1 MKQIKQ
7 EGKNMKLKRTIA
19 AILAFLALASFAGC
33 RKDKKDDPAS
43 TSAGA
48 VAAETSENET
58 ETEAQAET
66 ETSTEAAGKT
76 KESSTAKQTGVR
88 KNEKKYPR
96 YYIGIDSD
104 VWNHWTEYKVR
115 RVYAEHLKK
124 VSISNGEYEFD
135 RFGNVTYYLSYDGN
149 NTDENSDSYKK
160 EYDYNSDGTVKTERI
175 YYYDAFSITVNY
187 EYDSQKRV
195 IREIRFIGENL
206 QDSRVIDYT
215 FNAAGLLISVKISD
229 LNSKELLSSLEYKYD
244 SAGNM
249 IESTENGYEGKVSVL
264 YEKITHKYDAQGN
277 CIAEKYSVKDS
288 APFTR
293 EYKYDKNGF
302 IIEEN
307 SSFESGG
314 TVYYYTRDKYGNP
327 LTAEM
332 YEVDSSGKKTLFYK
346 QSYTYEYG
354 NDEITVNIVEVN
366 YKPNGKIDSKEDSVY
381 IFKYFENTPV
391 RSLIDNCVLPNKRLY

>member
-1 MKQIKQ
+1 
-7 EGKNMKLKRTIA
+7 MKLKRTIA

-58 ETEAQAET
+58 ETEVQAET
-66 ETSTEAAGKT
+66 EMETSTEAAGKT

-104 VWNHWTEYKVR
+104 VWNHWSEYKGR
-115 RVYAEHLKK
+115 SVYAEHLKK
-124 VSISNGEYEFD
+124 ASISNEEYEFD

-215 FNAAGLLISVKISD
+215 FNAAGLLISVKTSD

-244 SAGNM
+244 SAENM

-332 YEVDSSGKKTLFYK
+332 YEVDSSGKKTLVYK

-354 NDEITVNIVEVN
+354 NDEITVNMVEVN
-366 YKPNGKIDSKEDSVY
+366 YKPNGKIDSKEDGVY

-391 RSLIDNCVLPNKRLY
+391 RSLIDNCVLPHA

>member
-1 MKQIKQ
+1 
-7 EGKNMKLKRTIA
+7 MKLKRTIA

-58 ETEAQAET
+58 ETEVQAETET

-104 VWNHWTEYKVR
+104 VWNHWSEYKSR
-115 RVYAEHLKK
+115 SVYTEHLKK
-124 VSISNGEYEFD
+124 ASISNGEYEFD

-215 FNAAGLLISVKISD
+215 FNAAGLLISVKTSD

-332 YEVDSSGKKTLFYK
+332 YEVDSSGKKTLVYK

-354 NDEITVNIVEVN
+354 NDEITVNMVEVN
-366 YKPNGKIDSKEDSVY
+366 YKPNGKNDSKEDSVY

-391 RSLIDNCVLPNKRLY
+391 RSLIDNCVFPHA

>member
-1 MKQIKQ
+1 
-7 EGKNMKLKRTIA
+7 MKLKRTIA

-66 ETSTEAAGKT
+66 GTPTETAGKT

-104 VWNHWTEYKVR
+104 VWNHWSEYKVR
-115 RVYAEHLKK
+115 KVYAEHLKK
-124 VSISNGEYEFD
+124 ASVYNEEYEFD

-160 EYDYNSDGTVKTERI
+160 EYDYNGDGTVKTERI
-175 YYYDAFSITVNY
+175 YFGDFGGELSITVNY

-195 IREIRFIGENL
+195 IREPRFTGENH
-206 QDSRVIDYT
+206 QDSYVTDYT
-215 FNAAGLLISVKISD
+215 FNAAGLLVSVKTSD

-249 IESTENGYEGKVSVL
+249 IESTENVYEGKVSVF

-288 APFTR
+288 ASFTI

-307 SSFESGG
+307 KSSESGD
-314 TVYYYTRDKYGNP
+314 TIYYYTRDKYGNP

-332 YEVDSSGKKTLFYK
+332 YDVDSSGKKTLFYK

-391 RSLIDNCVLPNKRLY
+391 RSLIDNCVLPHA

>member
-1 MKQIKQ
+1 
-7 EGKNMKLKRTIA
+7 MKLKRTIA

-58 ETEAQAET
+58 ETEVQAET
-66 ETSTEAAGKT
+66 EMETSTEAAGKT

-104 VWNHWTEYKVR
+104 VWNHWSEYKSR
-115 RVYAEHLKK
+115 SVYTEHLKK
-124 VSISNGEYEFD
+124 ASISNEEYEFD

-160 EYDYNSDGTVKTERI
+160 EYDYNGDGTVKTERI
-175 YYYDAFSITVNY
+175 YFGGELSITVNY

-195 IREIRFIGENL
+195 IREIRFTGENH
-206 QDSRVIDYT
+206 QDSYVTDYT

-229 LNSKELLSSLEYKYD
+229 LNSKKLLSSLEYKYD

-249 IESTENGYEGKVSVL
+249 IESTENVYEGKVSVL
-264 YEKITHKYDAQGN
+264 YKKITHKYDAQGN
-277 CIAEKYSVKDS
+277 CIAEKYSGKDPAS
-288 APFTR
+288 FTI
-293 EYKYDKNGF
+293 EYKYDKDGF

-307 SSFESGG
+307 SSSESGD
-314 TVYYYTRDKYGNP
+314 TIYYYTRDKYGNP

-332 YEVDSSGKKTLFYK
+332 YDVDSSGKKTLVYK

-354 NDEITVNIVEVN
+354 NDEITVNIVEVR
-366 YKPNGKIDSKEDSVY
+366 YKPNGKNDSKEDSVY

-391 RSLIDNCVLPNKRLY
+391 RLLIDNCVLPHA

>member
-1 MKQIKQ
+1 
-7 EGKNMKLKRTIA
+7 MKLKRTIA

-58 ETEAQAET
+58 ETEAQTET
-66 ETSTEAAGKT
+66 ETPTATAGKT
-76 KESSTAKQTGVR
+76 KESSTAKQTGGR

-104 VWNHWTEYKVR
+104 GWNHWSEYKSR
-115 RVYAEHLKK
+115 SVYTEHLKK
-124 VSISNGEYEFD
+124 ASISNGEYEFD

-160 EYDYNSDGTVKTERI
+160 EYDYNGDGTVKTERI
-175 YYYDAFSITVNY
+175 YFGGELSITVNY

-195 IREIRFIGENL
+195 IREIRFTGENP
-206 QDSRVIDYT
+206 QDSYVTDYT
-215 FNAAGLLISVKISD
+215 FNAAGLLISVKTSD
-229 LNSKELLSSLEYKYD
+229 LNSKKLLSSLEYKYD

-249 IESTENGYEGKVSVL
+249 IESTENVYEGKVSVL
-264 YEKITHKYDAQGN
+264 YKKITHKYDAQGN
-277 CIAEKYSVKDS
+277 CIAEKYSGKDS
-288 APFTR
+288 ASFTI
-293 EYKYDKNGF
+293 EYKYDKDGF

-307 SSFESGG
+307 SSSESGD
-314 TVYYYTRDKYGNP
+314 TIYYYTRDKYGNP

-332 YEVDSSGKKTLFYK
+332 YDVDSSGKKTLFYK

-391 RSLIDNCVLPNKRLY
+391 RSLIDNCVLPHA

>member
-1 MKQIKQ
+1 
-7 EGKNMKLKRTIA
+7 MKLKRTIA

-58 ETEAQAET
+58 ETEVQAET
-66 ETSTEAAGKT
+66 EMETSTEAAGKT

-104 VWNHWTEYKVR
+104 VWNHWSEYKSR
-115 RVYAEHLKK
+115 SVYTEHLKK

-215 FNAAGLLISVKISD
+215 FNAAGLLISVKTSD

-332 YEVDSSGKKTLFYK
+332 YEVDSSGKKTLVYK

-354 NDEITVNIVEVN
+354 NDEITVNMVEVN
-366 YKPNGKIDSKEDSVY
+366 YKPNGKIDSKEDGVY

-391 RSLIDNCVLPNKRLY
+391 RSLIDNCVLPHA

>member
-1 MKQIKQ
+1 
-7 EGKNMKLKRTIA
+7 MKLKRTIA

-58 ETEAQAET
+58 ETEAETETET

-104 VWNHWTEYKVR
+104 VWNHWSEYKSR
-115 RVYAEHLKK
+115 SVYTEHLKK
-124 VSISNGEYEFD
+124 ASISNGEYEFD

-215 FNAAGLLISVKISD
+215 FNAAGLLISVKTSD

-302 IIEEN
+302 VIEEN

-332 YEVDSSGKKTLFYK
+332 YEVDSSGKKTLVYK

-354 NDEITVNIVEVN
+354 NDEITVNMVEVR

-391 RSLIDNCVLPNKRLY
+391 RSLIDNCVFPHA

>member
-1 MKQIKQ
+1 
-7 EGKNMKLKRTIA
+7 MKLKRTIA

>member
-1 MKQIKQ
+1 
-7 EGKNMKLKRTIA
+7 MKLKRTIA

-58 ETEAQAET
+58 ETEVQAET
-66 ETSTEAAGKT
+66 EMETSTEAAGKT

-104 VWNHWTEYKVR
+104 VWNHWSEYKGR
-115 RVYAEHLKK
+115 SVYAEHLKK
-124 VSISNGEYEFD
+124 ASISNEEYEFD

-160 EYDYNSDGTVKTERI
+160 EYDYNSDGTIKTERI

-215 FNAAGLLISVKISD
+215 FNAAGLLISVKTSD

-332 YEVDSSGKKTLFYK
+332 YEVDSSGKKTLVYK

-354 NDEITVNIVEVN
+354 NDEITVNMVEVR

-391 RSLIDNCVLPNKRLY
+391 RSLIDNCVLPHA

>member
-1 MKQIKQ
+1 
-7 EGKNMKLKRTIA
+7 MKLKRTIA

-66 ETSTEAAGKT
+66 ETSTETAGET
-76 KESSTAKQTGVR
+76 KESITAKQTGVR

-104 VWNHWTEYKVR
+104 VWNHWSEYKSR
-115 RVYAEHLKK
+115 SVYTEHLKK
-124 VSISNGEYEFD
+124 ASISNGEYEFD
-135 RFGNVTYYLSYDGN
+135 RFGNVTYYLSDDGN

-215 FNAAGLLISVKISD
+215 FNAAGLLISVKTSD

-264 YEKITHKYDAQGN
+264 YAKITHKYDAQGN

-307 SSFESGG
+307 VSSESGG

-332 YEVDSSGKKTLFYK
+332 YDVDSSGKKTLFYK

>member
-1 MKQIKQ
+1 
-7 EGKNMKLKRTIA
+7 MKLKRTIA

-66 ETSTEAAGKT
+66 EMETSTEAAGKT

-104 VWNHWTEYKVR
+104 VWNHWSEYKGR
-115 RVYAEHLKK
+115 SVYAEHLKK
-124 VSISNGEYEFD
+124 ASISNEEYEFD

-215 FNAAGLLISVKISD
+215 FNAAGLLISVKTSD

-332 YEVDSSGKKTLFYK
+332 YEVDSSGKKTLVYK

-354 NDEITVNIVEVN
+354 NDEITVNMVEVN
-366 YKPNGKIDSKEDSVY
+366 YKPNGKIDSKEDGVY

-391 RSLIDNCVLPNKRLY
+391 RSLIDNCVLPHA

>member
-1 MKQIKQ
+1 
-7 EGKNMKLKRTIA
+7 MKLKRTIA

-33 RKDKKDDPAS
+33 RKDKKDDLAS

-48 VAAETSENET
+48 DAAETSENET
-58 ETEAQAET
+58 ETEVQAET
-66 ETSTEAAGKT
+66 EMETPTETAGET

-104 VWNHWTEYKVR
+104 VWNHWSEYKSR
-115 RVYAEHLKK
+115 SVYTEHLKK
-124 VSISNGEYEFD
+124 ASISNGEYEFD

-215 FNAAGLLISVKISD
+215 FNAAGLLISVKTSD
-229 LNSKELLSSLEYKYD
+229 LNSKELLLSLEYKYD

-332 YEVDSSGKKTLFYK
+332 YDVDSSGKKTLVYK

-354 NDEITVNIVEVN
+354 NDEITVNIVEVR
-366 YKPNGKIDSKEDSVY
+366 YKPNGKNDSKEDSVY

-391 RSLIDNCVLPNKRLY
+391 RSLIDNCVLPHA

>member
-1 MKQIKQ
+1 
-7 EGKNMKLKRTIA
+7 MKLKRTIA

-58 ETEAQAET
+58 ETEVQAET
-66 ETSTEAAGKT
+66 EMETSTEAAGKT

-104 VWNHWTEYKVR
+104 VWNHWSEYKSR
-115 RVYAEHLKK
+115 SVYTEHLKK

-215 FNAAGLLISVKISD
+215 FNAAGLLISVKTSD

-332 YEVDSSGKKTLFYK
+332 YEVDSSGKKTLVYK

-354 NDEITVNIVEVN
+354 NDEITVNMVEVN
-366 YKPNGKIDSKEDSVY
+366 YKPNGKNDSKEDSVY

-391 RSLIDNCVLPNKRLY
+391 RSLIDNCVFPHA

>member
-1 MKQIKQ
+1 
-7 EGKNMKLKRTIA
+7 MKLKRTIA

-58 ETEAQAET
+58 ETEVQAET
-66 ETSTEAAGKT
+66 ETETPTEAAGKT

-104 VWNHWTEYKVR
+104 VWNHWSEYKSR
-115 RVYAEHLKK
+115 SVYTEHLKK
-124 VSISNGEYEFD
+124 ASISNGEYEFD

-215 FNAAGLLISVKISD
+215 FNAAGLLISVKTSD

-302 IIEEN
+302 VIEEN

-332 YEVDSSGKKTLFYK
+332 YEVDSSGKKTLVYK

-354 NDEITVNIVEVN
+354 NDEITVNMVEVR

-391 RSLIDNCVLPNKRLY
+391 RSLIDNCVLPHA

>member
-1 MKQIKQ
+1 
-7 EGKNMKLKRTIA
+7 MKLKRTIA

-58 ETEAQAET
+58 ETEVQAETET
-66 ETSTEAAGKT
+66 ETSTEAAVKT

-104 VWNHWTEYKVR
+104 VWNHWSEYKSR
-115 RVYAEHLKK
+115 SVYTEHLKK
-124 VSISNGEYEFD
+124 ASISNGEYEFD

-215 FNAAGLLISVKISD
+215 FNAAGLLISVKTSD

-332 YEVDSSGKKTLFYK
+332 YEVDSSGKKTLVYK

-354 NDEITVNIVEVN
+354 NDEITVNW
-366 YKPNGKIDSKEDSVY
+366 SKSTINPTAKMTLKKTAFTY
-381 IFKYFENTPV
+381 LNILKTHP
-391 RSLIDNCVLPNKRLY
+391 

>member
-58 ETEAQAET
+58 ETEAQTET
-66 ETSTEAAGKT
+66 ETPTATAGKT

-96 YYIGIDSD
+96 YYIGIDSV

-124 VSISNGEYEFD
+124 ASVYNEEYEFD

-175 YYYDAFSITVNY
+175 YYYDGFSKTVNY

-195 IREIRFIGENL
+195 IRETELISENP
-206 QDSRVIDYT
+206 QDSCVTDYT

-229 LNSKELLSSLEYKYD
+229 LNSKELLLSLEYKYD

-332 YEVDSSGKKTLFYK
+332 YEVDSSGKKTLVYK

-354 NDEITVNIVEVN
+354 NDEITVNMVEVN

-391 RSLIDNCVLPNKRLY
+391 RSLIDNCVFPHA

>member
-1 MKQIKQ
+1 
-7 EGKNMKLKRTIA
+7 MKLKRTIA
-19 AILAFLALASFAGC
+19 AILEFLALASFAGC

-58 ETEAQAET
+58 ETEVQAET
-66 ETSTEAAGKT
+66 EMETSTEAAGKT

-104 VWNHWTEYKVR
+104 VWNHWSEYKSR
-115 RVYAEHLKK
+115 SVYTEHLKK
-124 VSISNGEYEFD
+124 ASISNGEYEFD

-206 QDSRVIDYT
+206 QDSRVIDYI
-215 FNAAGLLISVKISD
+215 FNAAGLLISAKTSD

-332 YEVDSSGKKTLFYK
+332 YEVDSSGKKTLVYK

-354 NDEITVNIVEVN
+354 NDEITVNMVEVR
-366 YKPNGKIDSKEDSVY
+366 YKPNGKNDSKEDSVY

-391 RSLIDNCVLPNKRLY
+391 RSLIDNCVFPHA

>member
-1 MKQIKQ
+1 
-7 EGKNMKLKRTIA
+7 MKLKRTIA

-33 RKDKKDDPAS
+33 KKDKKDDPAS

-58 ETEAQAET
+58 ETESQAETET
-66 ETSTEAAGKT
+66 ETSTETAGKT

-96 YYIGIDSD
+96 YYIGIDSL

-124 VSISNGEYEFD
+124 ASVYNEEYEFD
-135 RFGNVTYYLSYDGN
+135 RFGNVTRCLSYFGKKA
-149 NTDENSDSYKK
+149 DENSESYKSK
-160 EYDYNSDGTVKTERI
+160 YDYNSDGTVKTET
-175 YYYDAFSITVNY
+175 YYCEDFSETVNY

-195 IREIRFIGENL
+195 IRETEFTSENP
-206 QDSRVIDYT
+206 QDFCVTDYT
-215 FNAAGLLISVKISD
+215 FNAAGLLVSVKTSD

-249 IESTENGYEGKVSVL
+249 IESTENVYEGKVLVS

-277 CIAEKYSVKDS
+277 CIAEKYSGKDS

-302 IIEEN
+302 VIEEN
-307 SSFESGG
+307 DSSESGG
-314 TVYYYTRDKYGNP
+314 SVSYYTRDKYGNP

-332 YEVDSSGKKTLFYK
+332 YDVDSSGKKTLIDE

-354 NDEITVNIVEVN
+354 NDEITVNMVEVR
-366 YKPNGKIDSKEDSVY
+366 YKPNGKIDSKENRVCT
-381 IFKYFENTPV
+381 FKYFENTPV
-391 RSLIDNCVLPNKRLY
+391 RHLIDNCVLPHA

>member
-1 MKQIKQ
+1 
-7 EGKNMKLKRTIA
+7 MKLKRTIA

-58 ETEAQAET
+58 ETEAETET

-104 VWNHWTEYKVR
+104 VWNHWSEYKSR
-115 RVYAEHLKK
+115 SVYTEHLKK
-124 VSISNGEYEFD
+124 ASISNGEYEFD

-215 FNAAGLLISVKISD
+215 FNAAGLLISVKTSD

-354 NDEITVNIVEVN
+354 NDEITVNMVEVN
-366 YKPNGKIDSKEDSVY
+366 YKPNGKIDSKENSVY

-391 RSLIDNCVLPNKRLY
+391 RSLIDNCVFPHA

>member
-1 MKQIKQ
+1 
-7 EGKNMKLKRTIA
+7 MKLKRTIA

-58 ETEAQAET
+58 ETEVQA

-104 VWNHWTEYKVR
+104 VWNHWSEYKSR
-115 RVYAEHLKK
+115 SVYTEHLKK
-124 VSISNGEYEFD
+124 ASISNEEYEFD

-160 EYDYNSDGTVKTERI
+160 EYDYNGDGTVKTERI
-175 YYYDAFSITVNY
+175 YFGGELSITVNY

-195 IREIRFIGENL
+195 IREPRFTGENH
-206 QDSRVIDYT
+206 QDSYVTDYT

-229 LNSKELLSSLEYKYD
+229 LNSKKLLSSLEYKYD

-249 IESTENGYEGKVSVL
+249 IESTENVYEGKVSVL
-264 YEKITHKYDAQGN
+264 YKKITHKYDAQGN
-277 CIAEKYSVKDS
+277 CIAEKYSGKDAAS
-288 APFTR
+288 FTI
-293 EYKYDKNGF
+293 EYKYDKDGF

-307 SSFESGG
+307 SSSESGD
-314 TVYYYTRDKYGNP
+314 TIYYYTRDKYGNP

-332 YEVDSSGKKTLFYK
+332 YDVDSSGKKTLFYK

-391 RSLIDNCVLPNKRLY
+391 RSLIDNCVLPHA

>member
-58 ETEAQAET
+58 ETEAQTET
-66 ETSTEAAGKT
+66 ETPTATAGKT

-104 VWNHWTEYKVR
+104 GWNHWSEYKSR
-115 RVYAEHLKK
+115 SVYTEHLKK
-124 VSISNGEYEFD
+124 ASISNGEYEFD

-160 EYDYNSDGTVKTERI
+160 EYDYNGDGTVKTERI
-175 YYYDAFSITVNY
+175 YFGGELSITVNY

-195 IREIRFIGENL
+195 IREIRFTGENP
-206 QDSRVIDYT
+206 QDSYVTDYT
-215 FNAAGLLISVKISD
+215 FNAAGLLISVKTSD
-229 LNSKELLSSLEYKYD
+229 LNSKKLLSSLEYKYD

-249 IESTENGYEGKVSVL
+249 IESTENVYEGKVSVL
-264 YEKITHKYDAQGN
+264 YKKITHKYDAQGN
-277 CIAEKYSVKDS
+277 CIAEKYSGKDS
-288 APFTR
+288 ASFTI
-293 EYKYDKNGF
+293 EYKYDKDGF

-307 SSFESGG
+307 SSSESGD
-314 TVYYYTRDKYGNP
+314 TIYYYTRDKYGNP

-332 YEVDSSGKKTLFYK
+332 YDVDSSGKKTLFYK

-391 RSLIDNCVLPNKRLY
+391 RSLIDNCVLPHA

>member
-1 MKQIKQ
+1 
-7 EGKNMKLKRTIA
+7 MKLKRTIA

-58 ETEAQAET
+58 ETEVQAET
-66 ETSTEAAGKT
+66 ETETPTETAGET

-104 VWNHWTEYKVR
+104 VWNHWSEYKSR
-115 RVYAEHLKK
+115 SVYTEHLKK

-206 QDSRVIDYT
+206 QDSRVIDYI
-215 FNAAGLLISVKISD
+215 FNAAGLLISAKTSD

-332 YEVDSSGKKTLFYK
+332 YEVDSSGKKTLVYK

-354 NDEITVNIVEVN
+354 NDEITINMVEVR
-366 YKPNGKIDSKEDSVY
+366 YKPNGKNDSKEDSVY

-391 RSLIDNCVLPNKRLY
+391 RSLIDNCVFPHA

>member
-1 MKQIKQ
+1 
-7 EGKNMKLKRTIA
+7 MKLKRTIA
-19 AILAFLALASFAGC
+19 AILAFLALASFTGC

-58 ETEAQAET
+58 ETEAQTET
-66 ETSTEAAGKT
+66 ETPTATAGKT

-104 VWNHWTEYKVR
+104 VWNHWSEYKGR
-115 RVYAEHLKK
+115 SVYAEHLKK
-124 VSISNGEYEFD
+124 ASISNEEYEFD

-160 EYDYNSDGTVKTERI
+160 EYDYNGDGTVKTERI
-175 YYYDAFSITVNY
+175 YFGGELSITVNY

-215 FNAAGLLISVKISD
+215 FNAAGLLISVKTSD

-277 CIAEKYSVKDS
+277 CIAEKYSGKDPAS
-288 APFTR
+288 FTI
-293 EYKYDKNGF
+293 EYKYDKDGF

-332 YEVDSSGKKTLFYK
+332 YEVDSSGKKTLVYK

-354 NDEITVNIVEVN
+354 NDEITVNMVEVN
-366 YKPNGKIDSKEDSVY
+366 YKPNGKIDSKEDGVY

-391 RSLIDNCVLPNKRLY
+391 RSLIDNCVLPHA

>member
-1 MKQIKQ
+1 
-7 EGKNMKLKRTIA
+7 MKLKRTIA

-33 RKDKKDDPAS
+33 KKDKKDDPAS

-58 ETEAQAET
+58 ETEVQAET
-66 ETSTEAAGKT
+66 ETETPTETAGET

-104 VWNHWTEYKVR
+104 VWNHWSEYKSR
-115 RVYAEHLKK
+115 SVYTEHLKK

-206 QDSRVIDYT
+206 QDSRVIDYI
-215 FNAAGLLISVKISD
+215 FNAAGLLISAKTSD

-332 YEVDSSGKKTLFYK
+332 YEVDSSGKKTLVYK

-354 NDEITVNIVEVN
+354 NDEITINMVEVR
-366 YKPNGKIDSKEDSVY
+366 YKPNGKNDSKEDSVY

-391 RSLIDNCVLPNKRLY
+391 RSLIDNCVFPHA

>member
-58 ETEAQAET
+58 ETEVQAET
-66 ETSTEAAGKT
+66 EMETSTEAAGKT

-104 VWNHWTEYKVR
+104 VWNHWSEYKSR
-115 RVYAEHLKK
+115 SVYTEHLKK

-215 FNAAGLLISVKISD
+215 FNAAGLLISVKTSD

-332 YEVDSSGKKTLFYK
+332 YEVDSSGKKTLVYK

-354 NDEITVNIVEVN
+354 NDEITVNMVEVR
-366 YKPNGKIDSKEDSVY
+366 YKPNGKNDSKEDSVY

-391 RSLIDNCVLPNKRLY
+391 RSLIDNCVFPHA

>member
-1 MKQIKQ
+1 
-7 EGKNMKLKRTIA
+7 MKLKRTIA

-58 ETEAQAET
+58 ETEVQAET
-66 ETSTEAAGKT
+66 EMETSTEAAGKT

-104 VWNHWTEYKVR
+104 VWNHWSEYKSR
-115 RVYAEHLKK
+115 SVYTEHLKK
-124 VSISNGEYEFD
+124 ASISNGEYEFD

-206 QDSRVIDYT
+206 QDSRVIDYI
-215 FNAAGLLISVKISD
+215 FNAAGLLISAKTSD

-332 YEVDSSGKKTLFYK
+332 YEVDSSGKKTLVYK

-354 NDEITVNIVEVN
+354 NDEITVNMVEVR
-366 YKPNGKIDSKEDSVY
+366 YKPNGKNDSKEDSVY

-391 RSLIDNCVLPNKRLY
+391 RSLIDNCVFPHA

>member
-1 MKQIKQ
+1 
-7 EGKNMKLKRTIA
+7 MKLKRTIA

-33 RKDKKDDPAS
+33 RKDKQDDPAS

-66 ETSTEAAGKT
+66 ETSTETAGET
-76 KESSTAKQTGVR
+76 KESITAKQTGVR

-104 VWNHWTEYKVR
+104 VWNHWSEYKSR
-115 RVYAEHLKK
+115 SVYTEHLKK
-124 VSISNGEYEFD
+124 ASISNGEYEFD
-135 RFGNVTYYLSYDGN
+135 RFGNVTYYLSDDGN

-215 FNAAGLLISVKISD
+215 FNAAGLLISVKTSD

-264 YEKITHKYDAQGN
+264 YAKITHKYDAQGN

-307 SSFESGG
+307 VSSESGG

-332 YEVDSSGKKTLFYK
+332 YDVDSSGKKTLFYK

>member
-1 MKQIKQ
+1 
-7 EGKNMKLKRTIA
+7 MKLKRTIA

-66 ETSTEAAGKT
+66 GTPTETAGKT
-76 KESSTAKQTGVR
+76 KESSTAKQTGIR

-96 YYIGIDSD
+96 YYIGIDSL

-124 VSISNGEYEFD
+124 ASVYNEEYEFD
-135 RFGNVTYYLSYDGN
+135 RFGNVTRCLSYFGKKA
-149 NTDENSDSYKK
+149 DENSESYKSK
-160 EYDYNSDGTVKTERI
+160 YDYNSDGTVKTET
-175 YYYDAFSITVNY
+175 YYCEDFSETVNY

-195 IREIRFIGENL
+195 IREIRFTSENP
-206 QDSRVIDYT
+206 QDSCVTDYT
-215 FNAAGLLISVKISD
+215 FNAAGFLISVKTSD

-249 IESTENGYEGKVSVL
+249 IESTENVYEGKVLVS

-277 CIAEKYSVKDS
+277 CIAEKYSGKDS

-302 IIEEN
+302 VIEEN
-307 SSFESGG
+307 DSSESGG
-314 TVYYYTRDKYGNP
+314 SVSYYTRDKYGNP

-332 YEVDSSGKKTLFYK
+332 YDVDSSGKKTLIDE

-354 NDEITVNIVEVN
+354 NDEITVNMVEVR
-366 YKPNGKIDSKEDSVY
+366 YKPNGKIDSKENRVCT
-381 IFKYFENTPV
+381 FKYFENTPV
-391 RSLIDNCVLPNKRLY
+391 RSLIDNCVLPHA

>member
-1 MKQIKQ
+1 
-7 EGKNMKLKRTIA
+7 MKLKRTIA

-66 ETSTEAAGKT
+66 GTPTETAGKT
-76 KESSTAKQTGVR
+76 KESSTAKQTGIR

-96 YYIGIDSD
+96 YYIGIDSV

-124 VSISNGEYEFD
+124 ASVYNEEYEFD
-135 RFGNVTYYLSYDGN
+135 RFGNVTRCLSYFGKKA
-149 NTDENSDSYKK
+149 DENSESYKSK
-160 EYDYNSDGTVKTERI
+160 YDYNSDGTVKTET
-175 YYYDAFSITVNY
+175 YYCEDFSETVNY

-195 IREIRFIGENL
+195 IREIRFTSENP
-206 QDSRVIDYT
+206 QDSCVTDYT
-215 FNAAGLLISVKISD
+215 FNAAGFLISVKTSD

-249 IESTENGYEGKVSVL
+249 IESTENVYEGKVLVS

-277 CIAEKYSVKDS
+277 CIAEKYSGKDS

-302 IIEEN
+302 VIEEN
-307 SSFESGG
+307 DSSESGG
-314 TVYYYTRDKYGNP
+314 SVSYYTRDKYGNP

-332 YEVDSSGKKTLFYK
+332 YDVDSSGKKTLIDE

-354 NDEITVNIVEVN
+354 NDEITVNMVEVR
-366 YKPNGKIDSKEDSVY
+366 YKPNGKIDSKENRVCT
-381 IFKYFENTPV
+381 FKYFENTPV
-391 RSLIDNCVLPNKRLY
+391 RSLIDNCVLPHA

>member
-1 MKQIKQ
+1 
-7 EGKNMKLKRTIA
+7 MKLKRTIA

-58 ETEAQAET
+58 ETEVQAET
-66 ETSTEAAGKT
+66 EMETSTEAAGKT

-104 VWNHWTEYKVR
+104 VWNHWSEYKSR
-115 RVYAEHLKK
+115 SVYTEHLKK

-215 FNAAGLLISVKISD
+215 FNAAGLLISVKTSD

-332 YEVDSSGKKTLFYK
+332 YEVDSSGKKTLVYK

-354 NDEITVNIVEVN
+354 NDEITVNMVEVN

-391 RSLIDNCVLPNKRLY
+391 RSLIDNCVFPHA

>member
-1 MKQIKQ
+1 
-7 EGKNMKLKRTIA
+7 MKLKRTIA
-19 AILAFLALASFAGC
+19 AFLAFLALASFAGC

-58 ETEAQAET
+58 ETEVQAET
-66 ETSTEAAGKT
+66 EMETSTEAAGKT

-104 VWNHWTEYKVR
+104 VWNHWSEYKGR
-115 RVYAEHLKK
+115 SVYAEHLKK
-124 VSISNGEYEFD
+124 ASISNEEYEFD

-215 FNAAGLLISVKISD
+215 FNAAGLLISVKTSD

-332 YEVDSSGKKTLFYK
+332 YEVDSSGKKTLVYK

-354 NDEITVNIVEVN
+354 NDEITVNMVEVN
-366 YKPNGKIDSKEDSVY
+366 YKPNGKIDSKEDGVY

-391 RSLIDNCVLPNKRLY
+391 RSLIDNCVLPHA

>member
-1 MKQIKQ
+1 
-7 EGKNMKLKRTIA
+7 MKLKRTIA

-33 RKDKKDDPAS
+33 KKDKKDDPAS

-58 ETEAQAET
+58 ETEVQAET
-66 ETSTEAAGKT
+66 EMETSTEAAGKT

-104 VWNHWTEYKVR
+104 VWNHWSEYKSR
-115 RVYAEHLKK
+115 SVYTEHLKK
-124 VSISNGEYEFD
+124 ASISNGEYEFD

-215 FNAAGLLISVKISD
+215 FNAAGLLISVKTSD

-332 YEVDSSGKKTLFYK
+332 YEVDSSGKKTLVYK

-354 NDEITVNIVEVN
+354 NDEITVNMVEVR
-366 YKPNGKIDSKEDSVY
+366 YKPNGKNDSKEDSVY

-391 RSLIDNCVLPNKRLY
+391 RSLIDNCVFPHA

>member
-1 MKQIKQ
+1 
-7 EGKNMKLKRTIA
+7 MKLKRTIA

-58 ETEAQAET
+58 ETEAETET

-104 VWNHWTEYKVR
+104 VWNHWSEYKSR
-115 RVYAEHLKK
+115 SVYTEHLKK

-215 FNAAGLLISVKISD
+215 FNAAGLLISVKTSD

-332 YEVDSSGKKTLFYK
+332 YEVDSSGKKTLVYK

-354 NDEITVNIVEVN
+354 NDEITVNMVEVN
-366 YKPNGKIDSKEDSVY
+366 YKPNGKIDSKEDGVY

-391 RSLIDNCVLPNKRLY
+391 RSLIDNCVLPHA

>member
-1 MKQIKQ
+1 
-7 EGKNMKLKRTIA
+7 MKLKRTIA

-58 ETEAQAET
+58 ETEVQAET
-66 ETSTEAAGKT
+66 EMETSTEAAGKT

-104 VWNHWTEYKVR
+104 VWNHWSEYKSR
-115 RVYAEHLKK
+115 SVYTEHLKK

-206 QDSRVIDYT
+206 QDSRVIDYI
-215 FNAAGLLISVKISD
+215 FNAAGLLISVKTSD

-332 YEVDSSGKKTLFYK
+332 YEVDSSGKKTMVYK

-354 NDEITVNIVEVN
+354 NDEITVNMVEVN
-366 YKPNGKIDSKEDSVY
+366 YKPNGKNDSKEDSVY

-391 RSLIDNCVLPNKRLY
+391 RSLIDNCVFPHA

>member
-1 MKQIKQ
+1 
-7 EGKNMKLKRTIA
+7 MKLKRTIA

-58 ETEAQAET
+58 ETEVQAET
-66 ETSTEAAGKT
+66 EMETSTEAAGKT

-104 VWNHWTEYKVR
+104 VWNHWSEYKSR
-115 RVYAEHLKK
+115 SVYTEHLKK

-215 FNAAGLLISVKISD
+215 FNAAGLLISVKTSD

-332 YEVDSSGKKTLFYK
+332 YEVDSSGKKTLVYK

-354 NDEITVNIVEVN
+354 NDEITVNMVEVRYN
-366 YKPNGKIDSKEDSVY
+366 PNGKNDSKEDSVY

-391 RSLIDNCVLPNKRLY
+391 RSLIDNCVLPHA